1 MRVTLAKL
9 RGAAPAL
16 ALLLAASGCGGGATG
31 DSRQSNNAVA
41 QQQPQPDANSGAAAA
56 APPEDLPRLNADIER
71 LEKAAERNPADE
83 DTRDELARAYVR
95 RGNSERASGQPQ
107 EALKDYQRA
116 LRLDPDNDEAQK
128 NAADTQEQIGGEQQ
142 DENGA
147 PAPLPVTPN
156 VADEDERPAPTPGE
170 KPTPK
175 KQ

>member
-1 MRVTLAKL
+1 M
-9 RGAAPAL
+9 RGAQAKIARAACAL
-16 ALLLAASGCGGGATG
+16 ALVALASACGGHGASGGAQQSNAGAQQSPAQSDAGGGASAASPA
-31 DSRQSNNAVA
+31 DVA
-41 QQQPQPDANSGAAAA
+41 
-56 APPEDLPRLNADIER
+56 RLNEDIEQ

-83 DTRDELARAYVR
+83 DTRDGLAKAYVR
-95 RGNSERASGQPQ
+95 RGDAERAGNQPQ

-128 NAADTQEQIGGEQQ
+128 NAADTQEQLGGERQE

-156 VADEDERPAPTPGE
+156 VADEDDKPAPSE

>member
-1 MRVTLAKL
+1 MRASLSKITLAALTLAALVSACKGGGTSNSAQQSNANAQASPAQFNSN
-9 RGAAPAL
+9 GAAV
-16 ALLLAASGCGGGATG
+16 ASTG
-31 DSRQSNNAVA
+31 DIAK
-41 QQQPQPDANSGAAAA
+41 
-56 APPEDLPRLNADIER
+56 LNADIEQ

-83 DTRDELARAYVR
+83 DTSDELARAYVR
-95 RGNSERASGQPQ
+95 RGDAERAASQPQ

-128 NAADTQEQIGGEQQ
+128 DAADTQEQLGGELKE

-156 VADEDERPAPTPGE
+156 VTDEDDKPAPGE